1 MDGKELESLS
11 LVEGSTTAKTEE
23 STGGKKVRPRV
34 LVCLCVHEMVDLI
47 LCVHDDARLLLAH
60 VYCTYM
66 DRLIQIHPFIHEKQ
80 H

>member
-34 LVCLCVHEMVDLI
+34 WCVCV
-47 LCVHDDARLLLAH
+47 
-60 VYCTYM
+60 CT
-66 DRLIQIHPFIHEKQ
+66 RWSI
-80 H
+80 